1 MAEKTLEEKKAA
13 LRARLEKANKSEQ
26 EINDALDELE
36 LDFMSEQEVLVG
48 VATDGV
54 KPVVIGGK
62 ISDDVLI
69 DGVKFKREEIMQYLE
84 NPQLILDNGGSQ
96 EDYNRWVSA
105 NGDYQTYIKGLQDS
119 GIDIG
124 YDQEGID
131 GPLSEVDVSGDV
143 QTFVPGTMVPQ
154 STSELDRDILNPDL
168 SNTTINPTK
177 PHTTEDKNSKIAGEM
192 LTLTVDQQIQRVNDA
207 GIDTPEQR
215 NEELNLDIAENL
227 KNTVQS
233 TGFTTPNNINWENP
247 KDGENYGKKLFT
259 NFLDNDPFIRDIQ
272 ESVLNKNTA
281 LLDAK
286 KAELVKK
293 LDPFIVQGKYFRS
306 FDIGYWDKIAEIEN
320 EYSVFAN
327 KLILAD
333 PAFQDRV
340 ERWEGQYTNMVSP
353 FIEEVIKKEN
363 REKIINENSLF
374 NPDGSPMDVS
384 EMWDKIWSAEPGDI
398 NDLGLGLNS
407 DVLLENTIYKRLRG
421 FDSVLRSF
429 GLEANI
435 ESSSRYGLQML
446 SLDKH
451 IEALKFNRAADAM
464 TDLSDW
470 ILSQEELDSLGP
482 GELPFAA
489 DGEGRESKKHLL
501 YKGYDTPVFYNTK
514 TGEIR
519 PTHFQNNKGE
529 WKKLSGLIN
538 PVGKGPDGE
547 DWEEIKFGD
556 AKTKAEKVI
565 TQFTQDA
572 GEWYGQVIDKEVRQ
586 GNWDTREFTD
596 FWDTIGKGN
605 IVDAALFIPEVI
617 LKQLPYMAATRL
629 SYGLYTIAMEGG
641 NIASDRLRA
650 KASESLNIPLDKLS
664 GDQII
669 EWMEANPIM
678 VDRILGTSMV
688 AGTAIAGAEYASAGF
703 ILKQSKYAFSGMKEM
718 LKGNIRQ
725 GLKQYG
731 NSYIYKLHAALVE
744 SGTEGLQTGIE
755 QFTKGKFNAMEYV
768 NAMGEGF
775 VGGWSMTGLGGAVS
789 GTITSIKDLVI
800 STRMNIKDPKLY
812 KKIQT
817 SFKEKEKKIEDD
829 FNKGLIDNDQRQQ
842 KLQNLSNERSTL
854 LKLPFHF
861 SAEAKNKAFD
871 LLNRKAELEN
881 EIENQGPELAADA
894 IEELKLV
901 IDQINDLSIQE
912 AINKKVARVKLLV
925 DDSNGMVK
933 MRSFKTN
940 KGAENFIKKQNE
952 SGKWSKVSDSKDM
965 GTIFQ
970 NDETG
975 EQLIVVNEAKSRNL
989 RDIAVADH
997 EFLHAVLFQTVKN
1010 NPEAATAMGKALL
1023 NYLEQIDTDGLMSAS
1038 LKERYEEYKNKPVE
1052 DQYEEALTFLADAL
1066 INGEITLNES
1076 WGDKVGN
1083 VIRNLLGRL
1092 GINARFKTGKDVF
1105 NFVKDYA
1112 KASQEGKA
1120 LNKAFRK
1127 LASGKSTIGIGEN
1140 LGKGKQSQSTIS
1152 SIIENQAG
1160 NQISGKSSIK
1170 SDGKLLDKLTK
1181 QYQKDRNAL
1190 GEDLSTLYEQ
1200 YVATS
1205 LAALE
1210 ESSRKNKVPWNQIDK
1225 REAVSLIGGEF
1236 ESIMRNY
1243 REINPVTGQK
1253 QSVSNYLYN
1262 IMGDR
1267 VGSILTAE
1275 WKRKQQQ
1282 VSQDVLTE
1290 KGISPEVSTQ
1300 EDFDAPG
1307 RQDKRRSKKTPSTL
1321 PSVRNI
1327 ITGEI
1332 LTDILGGKNTQ
1343 GRWTGVSKDIL
1354 NAMVGSVNPIKVAK
1368 SLIAASKNK
1377 TYRALLKGEQRIKD
1391 TTGKIIKITPKGI
1404 GKFGSES
1411 YNRFVDKIVDE
1422 GLNTIIPISTIKR
1435 RFKDLFKVEKVKRI
1449 SETKVD
1455 EKGKKTS
1462 PGPYQYKMKK
1472 PSKQEMKDYFKSD
1485 EKKSQSL
1492 FSLLAEGLMVENI
1505 SKLKDNKEYMSK
1517 IADTLSL
1524 KDPSF
1529 DTKVKALEAK
1539 QKIELDKLK
1548 KVSNQRIDKVE
1559 NLKDLHEQQIKDLK
1573 IELAE
1578 NYLDDIADQL
1588 DQRNKEDASLD
1599 ITGKASSRSK
1609 PITSN
1614 QNNNLIKLGQAQDF
1628 HDAALIL
1635 DDKYVKTP
1643 VKERDLNNLYQ
1654 RDIDLVTQGQLGTAV
1669 LIASG
1674 LGNFGRVR
1682 QYGKLKNGKLE
1693 THNPV
1698 TGNKYSKDDEGVSKF
1713 YKLKNG
1719 GWAKAG
1725 TQAASLEGINKG
1737 NFLPQTGVYYSKKD
1751 PAYENLVKESEKYNN
1766 LPLNK
1771 KLAKYQI
1778 GRRIGA
1784 RVKIPR
1790 NKRIKKKFLKDN
1802 KAQLDAN
1809 KEALR
1814 LYVKI
1819 LDKAHNELKVPL
1831 ESLIPLVAASYQ
1843 ATEGLIKIA
1852 AGFKGVSK
1860 RFLYGKGAKYSDPQ
1874 GKEVVKYREEHNPP
1888 ASYIGASILWGIKY
1902 DHTDKVLKGIDKN
1915 YYQTQLSKLDD
1926 WRLDNAGYGATILD
1940 GTTILDDH
1948 IGLARFAAAGI
1959 NLNTL
1964 IDPLTGKILVE
1975 SEMGLGLN
1983 YIQAQ
1988 NSSLRHYQNE
1998 LVMAVVKGEISLKK
2012 AQEHLKVSIPVNIAK
2027 NARVKFT
2034 SLKLAPTIMD
2044 TNMTGQEVMDTM
2056 KNSLTTRALA
2066 LGKSSKRKGIS
2077 VFDFDDTIAKTKEK
2091 VIVNMPY
2098 YAPGRMDEATMEL
2111 TPAEFAERAV
2121 DLEKMGAS
2129 FDFSQFED
2137 VKNAQKGPLAD
2148 LALKRQDKFGG
2159 KDIFILTAR
2168 PQASA
2173 PGIKMFLDGIG
2184 LNIPIENITGL
2195 EDGNPQAK
2203 ARWIL
2208 DKTKDGYNDFYFA
2221 DDTIQNVKAVK
2232 QILDQIDVKSKVQQ
2246 AKSSKRKKLGIEFN
2260 RMLQD
2265 TTGKEEFKS
2274 YSKARAQLEGQQK
2287 DKGIWK
2293 GIKRTFT
2300 ITPSADDFLGLM
2312 YSFAGKGDK
2321 GTQHLEW
2328 IHDNLI
2334 DPYNKA
2340 EQELISAKVSAA
2352 NDFNALVSK
2361 FPSLRR
2367 SKVSFSNPLEA
2378 QIGVG
2383 PFTKSHAVR
2392 VYIWSK
2398 QGMEIPGLSKTDQA
2412 RLIKAVEADSE
2423 LNVFA
2428 DEILLIQR
2436 TEKYPKPRDNWQ
2448 GGTLATDIERSID
2461 IGLRGKVLAE
2471 WEATMDAIFTDE
2483 NMNKI
2488 EALYGS
2494 RFREA
2499 LEDSMRRMKSG
2510 SNRPVGSSRP
2520 VDLMLNWLN
2529 GSVGAVMFLNMR
2541 SGLLQLTSAINF
2553 INWGDNNILAASKAF
2568 ASKAYFPTVM
2578 KLMNS
2583 DYLVNRRDGL
2593 KINVNE
2599 AELAAA
2605 AKRGGMQGMISYL
2618 LDKGFIITR
2627 IMDTLAI
2634 ATGGASF
2641 FINRVK
2647 TYEKQ
2652 GLTKAEAESKAFDD
2666 FYKIAEET
2674 QQSSNPSKISQQQ
2687 AGGGG
2692 RVILSFQN
2700 VTMQYNRKTKKAIQ
2714 NLYNRR
2720 KIPGM
2725 TQRESDLSH
2734 LSQIIYYTTIQNII
2748 FHALQQTLFAMLFND
2763 DEEEEE
2769 KNRIAGVANGMID
2782 SLLFG
2787 LGFGGAAIS
2796 TVKNILL
2803 ELGEQHGKDRPKYE
2817 EAVWAAFD
2825 ISPVLDK
2832 KVRGLRSGF
2841 RTFSWEKEAIRER
2854 GWSLDNPAY
2863 LAVGQIVAAFT
2874 NIPLDRVARKTMNLR
2889 AAMDEETRTWQRVAL
2904 IAGWDTWSVGLPY
2917 WGLESTINREK
2928 KDREKAKNQYIIDRD
2943 RIKNKGFIKSDSKE
2957 TPDGELGKDYY
2968 ALEKWT
2974 GVLEYWVKGEPK
2986 KTTKKYTLKESKTS
3000 NNPQNQ
3006 KQYDSIRAKKKV
3018 DQIKTLSEF
3027 GLTKEEIKALKYEK
3041 DRIEKILELMQS

>member
-26 EINDALDELE
+26 EIKDALDQLE
-36 LDFMSEQEVLVG
+36 LKFMSEQEVLVN

-54 KPVVIGGK
+54 KPVVIGPK
-62 ISDDVLI
+62 KSDDVII
-69 DGVKFKREEIMQYLE
+69 DGVKFKKEEIQQYLD
-84 NPQLILDNGGSQ
+84 NPDLILQNGGPV
-96 EDYNRWVSA
+96 EDYNRWVAA
-105 NGDYQTYIKGLQDS
+105 NGDYQTYITGLQNS
-119 GIDIG
+119 GVDIG
-124 YDQEGID
+124 YDQGDID
-131 GPLSEVDVSGDV
+131 GPLSELDTSGDV
-143 QTFVPGTMVPQ
+143 TVYYPGTMTPCP
-154 STSELDRDILNPDL
+154 ECAADRDIENPDL
-168 SNTTINPTK
+168 SNITINPTEEY
-177 PHTTEDKNSKIAGEM
+177 TTEDLDNKIAGEM

-215 NEELNLDIAENL
+215 NEELNLAIAKDL
-227 KNTVQS
+227 KNTVES
-233 TGFTTPNNINWENP
+233 TGFVTPNNIDWSNV
-247 KDGENYGKKLFT
+247 KDGENYGKKLFN
-259 NFLDNDPFIRDIQ
+259 NFLDNDPFIRNIQ

-293 LDPFIVQGKYFRS
+293 LDPFIVEGKYFRS

-327 KLILAD
+327 KLILDD

-340 ERWEGQYTNMVSP
+340 ERYQKQYSNMVNP

-363 REKIINENSLF
+363 REKIIDENSLI
-374 NPDGSPMDVS
+374 NADGSLMEVS
-384 EMWDKIWSAEPGDI
+384 EMWDKIWSAEPGAI
-398 NDLGLGLNS
+398 NDLGFGLNS
-407 DVLLENTIYKRLRG
+407 DVLLENTIYHKLRP
-421 FDSVLRSF
+421 FDDVLRSF
-429 GLEANI
+429 GLEANL
-435 ESSSRYGLQML
+435 EGSMRYGLQML
-446 SLDKH
+446 GQFDKH

-470 ILSQEELDSLGP
+470 VLSQEELDSIGP

-489 DGEGRESKKHLL
+489 DVEERESKKHLL
-501 YKGYDTPVFYNTK
+501 YKGGDTMVFYNTK
-514 TGEIR
+514 TGEIK
-519 PTHFQNNKGE
+519 PTHYQNNKGE
-529 WKKLSGLIN
+529 WKRFPEITN
-538 PVGKGPDGE
+538 PVGKGSDPDE
-547 DWEEIKFGD
+547 WREMRFDD
-556 AKTKAEKVI
+556 AKINAEKLI
-565 TQFTQDA
+565 TSFTEDA
-572 GEWYGQVIDKEVRQ
+572 AKWYGQVIDKEAKQ

-596 FWDTIGKGN
+596 FWDAIGKGN
-605 IVDAALFIPEVI
+605 LVDAALFIPEVI
-617 LKQLPYMAATRL
+617 LKQLPYMVATRMT
-629 SYGLYTIAMEGG
+629 YGLYTIAMEGG
-641 NIASDRLRA
+641 SIASDRLRT
-650 KASESLNIPLDKLS
+650 KAAESLGVPLEQLS
-664 GDQII
+664 GEQII
-669 EWMEANPIM
+669 EWMESNPTM
-678 VDRILGTSMV
+678 VDRILSSSMI

-703 ILKQSKYAFSGMKEM
+703 ILKQSKYAFSGLKEM
-718 LKGNIRQ
+718 MKGNIRQ

-731 NSYIYKLHAALVE
+731 NSYIYKLHAGLVE
-744 SGTEGLQTGIE
+744 GGTEGLQTGIE

-768 NAMGEGF
+768 NAIGEGF

-817 SFKEKEKKIEDD
+817 SFTEKEKQIEDD
-829 FNKGLIDNDQRQQ
+829 FNKGLIDNDQRQL
-842 KLQNLSNERSTL
+842 KLQNLSNERNTL

-881 EIENQGPELAADA
+881 EIENEGPELAADA
-894 IEELKLV
+894 VEELRDV
-901 IDQINDLSIQE
+901 IDQINDLAIQE
-912 AINKKVARVKLLV
+912 SINKKVARVKLLV
-925 DDSNGMVK
+925 DDSNGLVK

-952 SGKWSKVSDSKDM
+952 SGKWNKVSESTDT

-970 NDETG
+970 NEETG
-975 EQLIVVNEAKSRNL
+975 QQLIVVNEAKSRNL

-1010 NPEAATAMGKALL
+1010 NPQAATAMGKALL
-1023 NYLEQIDTDGLMSAS
+1023 NYLEQIDTDGLMSES
-1038 LKERYEEYKNKPVE
+1038 LKERYELYKNKPVE

-1076 WGDKVGN
+1076 WGDKIGN
-1083 VIRNLLGRL
+1083 IVRNILGRL
-1092 GINARFKTGKDVF
+1092 GINRRFRTGKDVF

-1112 KASQEGKA
+1112 KASREGKA
-1120 LNKAFRK
+1120 LNKTFRN
-1127 LASGKSTIGIGEN
+1127 LASGKSTIGIGRN

-1152 SIIENQAG
+1152 SIIEKQAG
-1160 NQISGKSSIK
+1160 DQVSGKSSIK

-1181 QYQKDRNAL
+1181 QYQQDKNTL
-1190 GEDLSTLYEQ
+1190 GEDLGTLYEQ

-1210 ESSRKNKVPWNQIDK
+1210 ESARKNKVPWNQIDK
-1225 REAVSLIGGEF
+1225 KEAVSLIGGEF
-1236 ESIMRNY
+1236 ESIMQNY
-1243 REINPVTGQK
+1243 KEINPTTGQK

-1267 VGSILTAE
+1267 VGSKLTAE

-1300 EDFDAPG
+1300 KDFDAPSQ
-1307 RQDKRRSKKTPSTL
+1307 QDKSRPKKTPSTL

-1377 TYRALLKGEQRIKD
+1377 TYRALLKGEQKIKD
-1391 TTGKIIKITPKGI
+1391 ETGKVVKITPKGI

-1411 YNRFVDKIVDE
+1411 YNKFVDKIVDE

-1435 RFKDLFKVEKVKRI
+1435 RFKDLFKVEKVRRI
-1449 SETKVD
+1449 AETKVD

-1472 PSKQEMKDYFKSD
+1472 PSKQAMKDYFKSD

-1492 FSLLAEGLMVENI
+1492 FSLLTEGLMVENI

-1529 DTKVKALEAK
+1529 DEKVKALEAK

-1548 KVSNQRIDKVE
+1548 KVPNQRIDKVE
-1559 NLKDLHEQQIKDLK
+1559 NLKDLQEQQVEDLR

-1578 NYLDDIADQL
+1578 NYLDDIAEQL
-1588 DQRNKEDASLD
+1588 NQRNKEDASLD

-1609 PITSN
+1609 PVTSN
-1614 QNNNLIKLGQAQDF
+1614 QNNNLIKLGQARDF
-1628 HDAALIL
+1628 HAAALIL
-1635 DDKYVKTP
+1635 DDKYVKTS
-1643 VKERDLNNLYQ
+1643 VKEKDLEDLYQ
-1654 RDIDLVTQGQLGTAV
+1654 RDIELVNRGQLGTAV

-1674 LGNFGRVR
+1674 LGNFGRAR
-1682 QYGKLKNGKLE
+1682 EYGKFKNGKLE
-1693 THNPV
+1693 THNPK
-1698 TGNKYSKDDEGVSKF
+1698 TGKKYSKNDPGVSKF

-1725 TQAASLEGINKG
+1725 TQAADLKGINKG
-1737 NFLPQTGVYYSKKD
+1737 KFLPNTGVYYGKSD
-1751 PAYENLVKESEKYNN
+1751 PAYENLIKESEKYNN

-1771 KLAKYQI
+1771 KLNKFRI
-1778 GRRIGA
+1778 RNKIGA
-1784 RVKIPR
+1784 RIEIP
-1790 NKRIKKKFLKDN
+1790 NNRISKKFLKDN
-1802 KAQLDAN
+1802 KPQLDAN

-1831 ESLIPLVAASYQ
+1831 ENLIPLVAASYQ
-1843 ATEGLIKIA
+1843 ATGGLIKIA
-1852 AGFKGVSK
+1852 AGFKGASK
-1860 RFLYGKGAKYSDPQ
+1860 RFDYGKGKKYSD
-1874 GKEVVKYREEHNPP
+1874 GRKFREEHNPP

-1915 YYQTQLSKLDD
+1915 YYQTQISKLDD
-1926 WRLDNAGYGATILD
+1926 WRLDNEGYGATILD

-1964 IDPLTGKILVE
+1964 IDPITGKILVE
-1975 SEMGLGLN
+1975 TEMGLGLN
-1983 YIQAQ
+1983 SIQAQ

-2044 TNMTGQEVMDTM
+2044 TKMTGQEVMDTM
-2056 KNSLTTRALA
+2056 KNSLTTKALA

-2098 YAPGRMDEATMEL
+2098 YAPGSMDEATMEL

-2121 DLEKMGAS
+2121 DLEEMGAS

-2184 LNIPIENITGL
+2184 LNIPMENITGL

-2203 ARWIL
+2203 ARWVL
-2208 DKTKDGYNDFYFA
+2208 DKTKEGYNDFYFA
-2221 DDTIQNVKAVK
+2221 DDAIQNVKAVK
-2232 QILDQIDVKSKVQQ
+2232 QILDQVDVKSKVQQ
-2246 AKSSKRKKLGIEFN
+2246 AKSSKRKKLSVEFN
-2260 RMLQD
+2260 RMLED

-2287 DKGIWK
+2287 DRGLWK
-2293 GIKRTFT
+2293 GIKRTLT

-2328 IHDNLI
+2328 LHENLI

-2361 FPSLRR
+2361 FPSLR
-2367 SKVSFSNPLEA
+2367 SGKVSFSNPLQA
-2378 QIGVG
+2378 GIGVG

-2392 VYIWSK
+2392 VYIWNK
-2398 QGMEIPGLSKTDQA
+2398 QGMEIPGLSKVDQA
-2412 RLIKAVEADSE
+2412 RLIKAVEADNE

-2448 GGTLATDIERSID
+2448 GGTIATDIERSID
-2461 IGLRGKVLAE
+2461 KGLRGKMLAE
-2471 WEATMDAIFTDE
+2471 WEANMDAIFTDE
-2483 NMNKI
+2483 NMYKI

-2529 GSVGAVMFLNMR
+2529 GSVGAVMFLNTR
-2541 SGLLQLTSAINF
+2541 SGLLQLTSALNF
-2553 INWGDNNILAASKAF
+2553 INWGDNNILSAAKAF
-2568 ASKAYFPTVM
+2568 ASVDWIPTVV

-2641 FINRVK
+2641 YINRVK

-2652 GLTKAEAESKAFDD
+2652 GLTKVEAEAKAFSD

-2700 VTMQYNRKTKKAIQ
+2700 VTMQYNRKTKKAVQ

-2734 LSQIIYYTTIQNII
+2734 LSQIIYYTTMQNLI
-2748 FHALQQTLFAMLFND
+2748 FHALQKTLFAMLFND

-2769 KNRIAGVANGMID
+2769 KNRTAEVANGMID

-2803 ELGEQHGKDRPKYE
+2803 ELAEQHGKDRPKYE

-2832 KVRGLRSGF
+2832 KVRSLRSGF
-2841 RTFSWEKEAIRER
+2841 RTFSWEKEEMRER

-2904 IAGWDTWSVGLPY
+2904 VAGWDTWSVGLPY

-2928 KDREKAKNQYIIDRD
+2928 KDTEKAKNQYIIDRD
-2943 RIKNKGFIKSDSKE
+2943 RIKAKGFVKSDSKE
-2957 TPDGELGKDYY
+2957 KPDGELGKDYY

-2986 KTTKKYTLKESKTS
+2986 KKTIKYTLEESKTA
-3000 NNPQNQ
+3000 NNPKNQ
-3006 KQYDSIRAKKKV
+3006 TKFDSIRKKKKA
-3018 DQIKTLSEF
+3018 DQVKTLLEL
-3027 GLTKEEIKALKYEK
+3027 GLNPKEVRDLKYEK

>member
-13 LRARLEKANKSEQ
+13 LRARLEKANKTEQ
-26 EINDALDELE
+26 EINDALAKLE

-54 KPVVIGGK
+54 KPVVIGPK
-62 ISDDVLI
+62 KSDDVII
-69 DGVKFKREEIMQYLE
+69 DGVKFKKEEIQQYLD
-84 NPQLILDNGGSQ
+84 NPDLILQNGGPV
-96 EDYNRWVSA
+96 EDYNRWVAA
-105 NGDYQTYIKGLQDS
+105 NGDYQTYITGLQNS
-119 GIDIG
+119 GVDIG
-124 YDQEGID
+124 YDQGDID
-131 GPLSEVDVSGDV
+131 GPLSEVDASGDV
-143 QTFVPGTMVPQ
+143 QTFVPGTMVPK
-154 STSELDRDILNPDL
+154 STSEVDRDIENPDL
-168 SNTTINPTK
+168 SNITINPTEDY
-177 PHTTEDKNSKIAGEM
+177 TTEDRDSKIAGEM

-215 NEELNLDIAENL
+215 NEKLNLEIAKEL
-227 KNTVQS
+227 KNTVES
-233 TGFTTPNNINWENP
+233 TEFTTPNNIDWSNV
-247 KDGENYGKKLFT
+247 KDGENYGKKLFN
-259 NFLDNDPFIRDIQ
+259 NFLDNDPFIRNIQ

-293 LDPFIVQGKYFRS
+293 LDPFIVEGKYFRS

-340 ERWEGQYTNMVSP
+340 ERWEGQYSNMINP

-363 REKIINENSLF
+363 REKIIDENSLF
-374 NPDGSPMDVS
+374 NDDGSPMDVS
-384 EMWDKIWSAEPGDI
+384 EMWDKIWSAEPGAI

-407 DVLLENTIYKRLRG
+407 DVLLENTVYKRLRP
-421 FDSVLRSF
+421 FDDVLRSF
-429 GLEANI
+429 GLEANL
-435 ESSSRYGLQML
+435 EGSMRYGLQML
-446 SLDKH
+446 GQFDKH
-451 IEALKFNRAADAM
+451 IEALKFNRAADTM

-470 ILSQEELDSLGP
+470 VLSQEELDSIGP

-489 DGEGRESKKHLL
+489 DVEERESKKHLL
-501 YKGYDTPVFYNTK
+501 FKGEDTPVFYNTI

-519 PTHFQNNKGE
+519 PTHYQNNKGE
-529 WKKLSGLIN
+529 WKRFSELGN
-538 PVGKGPDGE
+538 PIHKGRDGE
-547 DWEEIKFGD
+547 WREMRFYD
-556 AKTKAEKVI
+556 AKINAEKLI
-565 TQFTQDA
+565 TSFTEDA
-572 GEWYGQVIDKEVRQ
+572 AKWYGQVIDKEAKQ

-596 FWDTIGKGN
+596 FWNAIGKGN
-605 IVDAALFIPEVI
+605 LVDAALFIPEVI
-617 LKQLPYMAATRL
+617 LKQLPYMVATRMT
-629 SYGLYTIAMEGG
+629 YGLYTIAMEGG
-641 NIASDRLRA
+641 SIASDRLRT
-650 KASESLNIPLDKLS
+650 KAAESLGVPLEQLS
-664 GDQII
+664 GEQII
-669 EWMEANPIM
+669 EWMESNPTM
-678 VDRILGTSMV
+678 VDRILSSSMI

-703 ILKQSKYAFSGMKEM
+703 ILKQSKYAFSGLKEM
-718 LKGNIRQ
+718 MKGNIRQ

-731 NSYIYKLHAALVE
+731 NSYIYKLHAGLVE
-744 SGTEGLQTGIE
+744 GGTEGLQTGIE

-817 SFKEKEKKIEDD
+817 SFKEKEKQIEDD
-829 FNKGLIDNDQRQQ
+829 FNKGLIDNDQRQL
-842 KLQNLSNERSTL
+842 KLQNLSNERNTL

-871 LLNRKAELEN
+871 LLNKKAELEN
-881 EIENQGPELAADA
+881 EIENEGPELAADA
-894 IEELKLV
+894 VEELKKV
-901 IDQINDLSIQE
+901 IDQINDLAIQE

-925 DDSNGMVK
+925 DDSNGLVK

-952 SGKWSKVSDSKDM
+952 SGKWNKVSESTDT

-970 NDETG
+970 NEETG

-1010 NPEAATAMGKALL
+1010 NPQAATAMGKALL
-1023 NYLEQIDTDGLMSAS
+1023 NYLEQIDTDGLMSES
-1038 LKERYEEYKNKPVE
+1038 LKERYELYKNKPVE

-1076 WGDKVGN
+1076 WGDKIGN
-1083 VIRNLLGRL
+1083 IVRNILGRL
-1092 GINARFKTGKDVF
+1092 GINRRFRTGKDVF

-1112 KASQEGKA
+1112 KASREGKA
-1120 LNKAFRK
+1120 LNKTFRN
-1127 LASGKSTIGIGEN
+1127 LASGKSTIGIGKN

-1152 SIIENQAG
+1152 SIIEKQAG
-1160 NQISGKSSIK
+1160 DQISGKSSIK

-1181 QYQKDRNAL
+1181 QYQQDKNTL
-1190 GEDLSTLYEQ
+1190 GEDLGTLYEQ

-1210 ESSRKNKVPWNQIDK
+1210 ESARKNKVPWNQIDK
-1225 REAVSLIGGEF
+1225 KEAVSLIGGEF
-1236 ESIMRNY
+1236 ESIMQNY
-1243 REINPVTGQK
+1243 KEINPTTGQK

-1267 VGSILTAE
+1267 VGSKLTAE

-1300 EDFDAPG
+1300 KDFDAPSQ
-1307 RQDKRRSKKTPSTL
+1307 QDKSRPKKTPSTL

-1377 TYRALLKGEQRIKD
+1377 TYRALLKGEQKIKD
-1391 TTGKIIKITPKGI
+1391 ETGKVVKITPKGI

-1411 YNRFVDKIVDE
+1411 YNKFVDKIVDE

-1435 RFKDLFKVEKVKRI
+1435 RFKDLFKVEKVRRI
-1449 SETKVD
+1449 AETKVD

-1472 PSKQEMKDYFKSD
+1472 PSKQAMKDYFKSD

-1492 FSLLAEGLMVENI
+1492 FSLLTEGLMVENI

-1529 DTKVKALEAK
+1529 DEKVKALEAK

-1548 KVSNQRIDKVE
+1548 KVPNQRIDKVE
-1559 NLKDLHEQQIKDLK
+1559 NLKDLQEQQVEDLR

-1578 NYLDDIADQL
+1578 NYLDDIAQQL
-1588 DQRNKEDASLD
+1588 NQRNKEDASLD

-1609 PITSN
+1609 PVTSN
-1614 QNNNLIKLGQAQDF
+1614 QNNNLIKLGQARDF
-1628 HDAALIL
+1628 HAAALIL
-1635 DDKYVKTP
+1635 DDKYVKIS
-1643 VKERDLNNLYQ
+1643 VKEKDLEDLYQ
-1654 RDIDLVTQGQLGTAV
+1654 RDIELVNRGQLGTGI

-1674 LGNFGRVR
+1674 LGNFGRAR
-1682 QYGKLKNGKLE
+1682 EYGKFKNGKLE
-1693 THNPV
+1693 THNPK
-1698 TGNKYSKDDEGVSKF
+1698 TGKKYSKNDPGVSKF

-1725 TQAASLEGINKG
+1725 TQAAGLKGINKG
-1737 NFLPQTGVYYSKKD
+1737 KFLPNTGVYYGKSD
-1751 PAYENLVKESEKYNN
+1751 PAYENLIKESEKYNN

-1771 KLAKYQI
+1771 KLNKFRI
-1778 GRRIGA
+1778 RNKIGA
-1784 RVKIPR
+1784 RIEIP
-1790 NKRIKKKFLKDN
+1790 NKRISKKFLKDN
-1802 KAQLDAN
+1802 KPQLDAN

-1831 ESLIPLVAASYQ
+1831 ENLIPLVAASYQ
-1843 ATEGLIKIA
+1843 ATGGLIKIA

-1860 RFLYGKGAKYSDPQ
+1860 RFDYGKGKKYSD
-1874 GKEVVKYREEHNPP
+1874 GRKFREEHNPP

-1915 YYQTQLSKLDD
+1915 YYQTQISKLDD
-1926 WRLDNAGYGATILD
+1926 WRLDNEGYGATILD

-1964 IDPLTGKILVE
+1964 IDPITGKILVE
-1975 SEMGLGLN
+1975 TEMGLGLN
-1983 YIQAQ
+1983 SIQAQ

-2056 KNSLTTRALA
+2056 KNSLTTKALA

-2098 YAPGRMDEATMEL
+2098 YAPGSMDEATMEL

-2121 DLEKMGAS
+2121 DLEEMGAS

-2148 LALKRQDKFGG
+2148 LALKRQEKFGG

-2184 LNIPIENITGL
+2184 LNIPMENITGL
-2195 EDGNPQAK
+2195 EDGSPQAK
-2203 ARWIL
+2203 ARWVL
-2208 DKTKDGYNDFYFA
+2208 DKTKEGYNDFYFA
-2221 DDTIQNVKAVK
+2221 DDAIQNVKAVK
-2232 QILDQIDVKSKVQQ
+2232 QILDQVDVKSKVQQ
-2246 AKSSKRKKLGIEFN
+2246 AKSSKRKKLSVEFN
-2260 RMLQD
+2260 RMLEE

-2287 DKGIWK
+2287 DKGLWK
-2293 GIKRTFT
+2293 GIKRTLT

-2328 IHDNLI
+2328 IHENLI

-2361 FPSLRR
+2361 FPSLR
-2367 SKVSFSNPLEA
+2367 SGKISFSNPLQAE
-2378 QIGVG
+2378 IGVG

-2392 VYIWSK
+2392 VYIWNK
-2398 QGMEIPGLSKTDQA
+2398 QGMEIPGLSKVDQA

-2448 GGTLATDIERSID
+2448 GGTIATDIERSID
-2461 IGLRGKVLAE
+2461 TGLRSKMLAE
-2471 WEATMDAIFTDE
+2471 WEANMDAIFTDE
-2483 NMNKI
+2483 NMYKI

-2529 GSVGAVMFLNMR
+2529 GSVGAVMFLNTR
-2541 SGLLQLTSAINF
+2541 SGLLQLTSALNF
-2553 INWGDNNILAASKAF
+2553 INWGDNNLIAAGKAF
-2568 ASKAYFPTVM
+2568 ASADWIPTVI

-2618 LDKGFIITR
+2618 LDKGFVITR

-2652 GLTKAEAESKAFDD
+2652 GLTKAEAETKAFAD

-2720 KIPGM
+2720 KIPGL

-2734 LSQIIYYTTIQNII
+2734 LSQIIYYTTMQNLI
-2748 FHALQQTLFAMLFND
+2748 FHALQKTLFAMLFND

-2769 KNRIAGVANGMID
+2769 KNRTAEVANGMID

-2803 ELGEQHGKDRPKYE
+2803 ELAEQHGKDRPKYE

-2832 KVRGLRSGF
+2832 KVRSLRSGF
-2841 RTFSWEKEAIRER
+2841 RTFSWEKEEMRER

-2863 LAVGQIVAAFT
+2863 LAVGQIIAAFT

-2904 IAGWDTWSVGLPY
+2904 VAGWDTWSVGLPY

-2928 KDREKAKNQYIIDRD
+2928 KDTEKAKNQYIIDRD
-2943 RIKNKGFIKSDSKE
+2943 RIKAKGFVKSDSKE
-2957 TPDGELGKDYY
+2957 KPDGELGKDYY

-2986 KTTKKYTLKESKTS
+2986 KKTIKYTLEESKTA
-3000 NNPQNQ
+3000 NNPKNQ
-3006 KQYDSIRAKKKV
+3006 IKFDSIRKKKKA
-3018 DQIKTLSEF
+3018 DQVKTLLEL
-3027 GLTKEEIKALKYEK
+3027 GLNPQEVRDLKYEK